1 MNQQNRRPLVSRE
14 DRNGVSASNGVEAE
28 APPEGDGGVEG
39 RLAEVMEI
47 ARSEG
52 YIVRKA
58 SRHRRVRPW
67 GEGGIV
73 RFSCRMSAEVREA
86 LELAKPELDMHA
98 SEIVEKAVIEFLA
111 HRGLRV
117 EGVSSPRQV
126 AVDAGIEGG
135 PGGPAEKSDGNG
147 AGPAPAP
154 APGVAQE
161 GSRR

>member
-14 DRNGVSASNGVEAE
+14 DRNGASAPNGVEPVV
-28 APPEGDGGVEG
+28 PPEDGSAEG
-39 RLAEVMEI
+39 RMAEVMEI

-58 SRHRRVRPW
+58 SRQRRVRPW

-86 LELAKPELDMHA
+86 LELAKPQLDMHV
-98 SEIVEKAVIEFLA
+98 SEIVEKAVIQFLA

-117 EGVSSPRQV
+117 EGVSPAQAAGDV
-126 AVDAGIEGG
+126 GIEGG
-135 PGGPAEKSDGNG
+135 LGVPLENGSGSGSGLVPAQ
-147 AGPAPAP
+147 AV
-154 APGVAQE
+154 GVSPE